1 MSFIGQFPARLD
13 TKNRLFLPAGFRRI
27 LQQSGQQTFVV
38 RRDYFENCLVIYPMS
53 QWQEELTQV
62 RSGLNRFN
70 AAEQMV
76 YRKLVSEAQELQLDA
91 NGRIL
96 LPKHMLE
103 RVGIEQDV
111 LFVGMEQTIEIWAL
125 QNAAVDNDQAFM
137 TDDDFA
143 AKLKKFMTE

>member
-1 MSFIGQFPARLD
+1 
-13 TKNRLFLPAGFRRI
+13 
-27 LQQSGQQTFVV
+27 
-38 RRDYFENCLVIYPMS
+38 
-53 QWQEELTQV
+53 
-62 RSGLNRFN
+62 
-70 AAEQMV
+70 
-76 YRKLVSEAQELQLDA
+76 
-91 NGRIL
+91 
-96 LPKHMLE
+96 MLE

>member
-1 MSFIGQFPARLD
+1 LA
-13 TKNRLFLPAGFRRI
+13 
-27 LQQSGQQTFVV
+27 
-38 RRDYFENCLVIYPMS
+38 
-53 QWQEELTQV
+53 QV